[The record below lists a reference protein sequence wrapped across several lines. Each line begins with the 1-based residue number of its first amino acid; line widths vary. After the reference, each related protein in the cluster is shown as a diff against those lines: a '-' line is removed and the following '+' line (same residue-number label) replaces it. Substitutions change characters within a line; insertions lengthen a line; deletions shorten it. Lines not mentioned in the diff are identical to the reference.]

1 MMSTPNA
8 LSILSSFIYVLLT
21 IYISVYVFAY
31 LCAGFASCAD
41 TEKLILIIK
50 IDEEDITN
58 RANGSRCN
66 DCSRG
71 WRST

>member
-21 IYISVYVFAY
+21 IWISVYVFAY
-31 LCAGFASCAD
+31 LCACFASCAD

-50 IDEEDITN
+50 K
-58 RANGSRCN
+58 
-66 DCSRG
+66 
-71 WRST
+71 